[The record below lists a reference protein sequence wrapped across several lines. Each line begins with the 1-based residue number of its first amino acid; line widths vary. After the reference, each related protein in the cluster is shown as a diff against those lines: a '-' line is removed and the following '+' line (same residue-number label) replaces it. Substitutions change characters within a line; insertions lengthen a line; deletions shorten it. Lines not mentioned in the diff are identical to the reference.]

1 MARAGSFVHN
11 LTQPPDWFRPG
22 GHDLFRVSRWG
33 HGIFSDEIRLSCF
46 LMLQCHNVQTEC
58 PSSYHLAQVLVYIFL
73 QDKCHRD
80 DLKRVRMHK
89 TRTMGPCVAAFD
101 HEASEDE
108 YSGQGGEYLRWL
120 VTLFSGVQER
130 SERPELSK
138 RAEHSEQCFEH
149 F

>member
-1 MARAGSFVHN
+1 MFLDVTMSQCADRMPFQ
-11 LTQPPDWFRPG
+11 L
-22 GHDLFRVSRWG
+22 SR
-33 HGIFSDEIRLSCF
+33 
-46 LMLQCHNVQTEC
+46 
-58 PSSYHLAQVLVYIFL
+58 SSSERQHFL

-80 DLKRVRMHK
+80 DLKRARMHK

-101 HEASEDE
+101 HESREDE
-108 YSGQGGEYLRWL
+108 YSGQGGEYLCWL
-120 VTLFSGVQER
+120 VTLFLGVQER